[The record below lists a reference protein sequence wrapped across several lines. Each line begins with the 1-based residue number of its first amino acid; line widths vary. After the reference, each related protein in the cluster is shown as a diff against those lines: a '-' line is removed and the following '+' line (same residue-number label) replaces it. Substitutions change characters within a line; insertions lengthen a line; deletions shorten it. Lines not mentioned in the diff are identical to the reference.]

1 LTLSY
6 QFPSDS
12 GVNIGTGRM
21 AGTPCLEVQSRLF
34 LASRVLLS
42 PQLQQQQWHFFAKW
56 QLSISFNA
64 RLPKKTSQVYLQL
77 PFVGDVFRLLPLRSG
92 GLYNLELETLG

>member
-1 LTLSY
+1 LNLSY

-21 AGTPCLEVQSRLF
+21 PGPRALKSKSRLF
-34 LASRVLLS
+34 MASRVLLS

-64 RLPKKTSQVYLQL
+64 RLPKKTS
-77 PFVGDVFRLLPLRSG
+77 
-92 GLYNLELETLG
+92 